1 MLEVFNFEQGSDEW
15 KNARTGVITASCF
28 SQILPGGK
36 GKTRRTYLLKIASER
51 ITGNQADTFSNAHME
66 RGHEQESAARDLY
79 VEQNNVE
86 VTQCGLMKNF
96 GLGYSP
102 DGLVADDGLIE
113 IKSKFAHLQAE
124 ILLDD
129 EIPSEHIAQLQGGLL
144 ISERKYIDFISFC
157 PGMPLFIKRVFRDED
172 YISKLKVEIFNFE
185 EEVQKA
191 VNTIVS
197 KF

>member
-28 SQILPGGK
+28 SQILAGGK
-36 GKTRRTYLLKIASER
+36 GKTRRTYLLKIVSER

-66 RGHEQESAARDLY
+66 RGHEQESTARDLY

-86 VTQCGLMKNF
+86 VTQCGFMKNF

-113 IKSKFAHLQAE
+113 IKSKLAHLQAE